1 MARLREQYLQ
11 TIRPALQERFGY
23 TNHLAVP
30 RLEKLSINMGV
41 GRAVQENNPRLLE
54 NAHRELTQIAGQL
67 AVITRTR
74 MAVAAFKTREGYQV
88 GVRVTLRG
96 ERMYEFLDRLLNVA
110 MPRIRDFRGYSVKSF
125 DGRGNYSLG
134 IQEQIIFP
142 EIDPD
147 KVESTQGMDVA
158 IVTTAHTDAEGEA
171 LLGLF
176 GFPFRDGDFSVEAR
190 GSAAAR

>member
-125 DGRGNYSLG
+125 DGHGNYSLG

-190 GSAAAR
+190 GSAAAQ